1 MPGVEIKKV
10 KAEDDGMR
18 LNRWFMKYYPN
29 LTLGRL
35 QKLFRR
41 KQIKFTGNGAEKR

>member
-29 LTLGRL
+29 LTLCSRTL
-35 QKLFRR
+35 PLP
-41 KQIKFTGNGAEKR
+41 

>member
-18 LNRWFMKYYPN
+18 LNRWFMKYYPDA
-29 LTLGRL
+29 
-35 QKLFRR
+35 
-41 KQIKFTGNGAEKR
+41 GAAAKTVADEANQS